1 MFGLGPL
8 EISLIGV
15 AMILLFG
22 KRLPK
27 IAGSLGKSIVNFK
40 KGLQEV
46 DIRADIRGALSEE
59 QEKSS

>member
-27 IAGSLGKSIVNFK
+27 IAGSLGKSLVSFK
-40 KGLQEV
+40 QGLKEV
-46 DIRADIRGALSEE
+46 DVRADIKDALDET
-59 QEKSS
+59 QKT

>member
-15 AMILLFG
+15 AMLLLFG

-27 IAGSLGKSIVNFK
+27 IAGSLGKSVVNFK
-40 KGLQEV
+40 KGLKEV
-46 DIRADIRGALSEE
+46 DVRADIQDVLDEA
-59 QEKSS
+59 QKT

>member
-15 AMILLFG
+15 AMLLLFG

-40 KGLQEV
+40 KGLREV
-46 DIRADIRGALSEE
+46 DFRADVNEALSEE
-59 QEKSS
+59 QKT

>member
-8 EISLIGV
+8 EISLIGL
-15 AMILLFG
+15 AMLLLFG

-27 IAGSLGKSIVNFK
+27 IAGSLGKTVVNFK

-46 DIRADIRGALSEE
+46 DIRQDVQNALDDT
-59 QEKSS
+59 QKT